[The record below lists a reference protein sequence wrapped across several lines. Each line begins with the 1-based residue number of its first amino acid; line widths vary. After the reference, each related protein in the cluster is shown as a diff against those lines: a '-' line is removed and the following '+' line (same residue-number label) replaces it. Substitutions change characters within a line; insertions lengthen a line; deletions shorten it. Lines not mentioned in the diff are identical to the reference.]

1 METEKEEVI
10 LSIRDFGLGMDKK
23 EIDKVKEPFYMV
35 NKSRSRKAGGV
46 GLGLA
51 LCAEIM
57 ELHHGIFHIK
67 SEPGEG

>member
-1 METEKEEVI
+1 
-10 LSIRDFGLGMDKK
+10 MDKK